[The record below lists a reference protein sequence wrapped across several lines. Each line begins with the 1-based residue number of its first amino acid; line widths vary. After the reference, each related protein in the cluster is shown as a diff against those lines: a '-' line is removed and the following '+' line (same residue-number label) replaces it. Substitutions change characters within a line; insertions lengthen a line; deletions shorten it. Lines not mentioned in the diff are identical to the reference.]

1 MIFHRFS
8 WMIGMT
14 CCCIAFVGLMAI
26 AIKKISS
33 TKSVQPINI
42 PSISAELMENTQA
55 THSSRGD
62 EQQNTFELQAVQ
74 SHSRITNVAP
84 IHVEKQ
90 ILESSDNIDRIQP
103 MNLPIECNEF
113 NKIGIESPGSK
124 ETQEAP
130 NQILCFNN
138 QKFNASLISF
148 PVLTFLCVIFLIL
161 FPIYVWHIHFGNLFE
176 NHILKAHIFYSYPI
190 VLPTVYFILNPKHLT
205 KATKLLFYGL

>member
-55 THSSRGD
+55 THSSRRD

-74 SHSRITNVAP
+74 SHSRIINVAP
-84 IHVEKQ
+84 IHYEEQ

-113 NKIGIESPGSK
+113 NNIGIENSGSE

-130 NQILCFNN
+130 NQTLCLNN
-138 QKFNASLISF
+138 QKLNPNLISF
-148 PVLTFLCVIFLIL
+148 SVLTFLCVIFLIL
-161 FPIYVWHIHFGNLFE
+161 FPIYIWHIRLVNDLGY
-176 NHILKAHIFYSYPI
+176 HILKTHIFYSSTI
-190 VLPTVYFILNPKHLT
+190 LLPTVYFILNPKHLT
-205 KATKLLFYGL
+205 KAIKLLFEGL

>member
-1 MIFHRFS
+1 
-8 WMIGMT
+8 MIGMT

-74 SHSRITNVAP
+74 SHLHIINVAP
-84 IHVEKQ
+84 IHLEEQ

-113 NKIGIESPGSK
+113 NNIGIENPGSE
-124 ETQEAP
+124 ETPEAS
-130 NQILCFNN
+130 NQRLCFNN
-138 QKFNASLISF
+138 EKFNPSLISF
-148 PVLTFLCVIFLIL
+148 PVLTFMCVIFSII
-161 FPIYVWHIHFGNLFE
+161 FPIYIWHIRLGNQ
-176 NHILKAHIFYSYPI
+176 ILKAHIFYSSTV
-190 VLPTVYFILNPKHLT
+190 VLPIIYFILNPKHLI
-205 KATKLLFYGL
+205 KATKVLFYGV